1 MIEKIV
7 RILLNKFAKVKTL
20 CQKYGIPL
28 MISKRAFYFI
38 WNDQLTNTLFQMNMP
53 QVLINLI
60 LFCSLRIFVL
70 QSKSLGKIVLFIPS
84 PSETHETIPTFE
96 K

>member
-7 RILLNKFAKVKTL
+7 RILLNKFTKVKTL

-38 WNDQLTNTLFQMNMP
+38 WSDQLTNTVFQMNMP
-53 QVLINLI
+53 QVLIYLI

-70 QSKSLGKIVLFIPS
+70 QSKSLGKNCPFHPFPIRNP
-84 PSETHETIPTFE
+84 
-96 K
+96 